1 LVYSHSGLSQKNMPM
16 EREEFKE
23 KAKKSIDDLFV
34 RIEKLEAKMNQ
45 VKADAKVEYKEEI
58 DALRQKKEE
67 MQGLL
72 DKVENAVEDKWE
84 EVKAAFNESAPSFK
98 EGFSRLGKI
107 FNKK

>member
-1 LVYSHSGLSQKNMPM
+1 M

-23 KAKKSIDDLFV
+23 KAKQSIDDLFIQ
-34 RIEKLEAKMNQ
+34 IEKLEAKMKQ
-45 VKADAKVEYKEEI
+45 AKADAKVKYKDEI
-58 DALRQKKEE
+58 DELRQKKAE
-67 MQGLL
+67 MQSVL

-98 EGFSRLGKI
+98 EGFARLAKI